1 LPKTTQLQEIK
12 FSEESLAIIDLFQ
25 NSSENLFITGKAG
38 TGKSTLLK
46 HIYSLNNSIIL
57 LAPTGIAAINVGGET
72 VHSFFRL
79 KPGFELDEAKHV
91 RIDKNTTARYAPV
104 NTIIIDEISMIRAD
118 ILDAID
124 VFLQR
129 VKSSELPFGGVRMI
143 FVGDLFQLPPVLM
156 RDKKAEFLQEYES
169 PYFFSAKVFEAKDL
183 FSDPFVLRLCELQTI
198 YRQKDSKFTDLL
210 NAIRTNTI
218 NDSQL
223 AILNQQVKTESDDDL
238 RINLVSTNALA
249 LAINTKKLDS
259 LDSDEIKFY
268 ASQSGNIENL
278 KPNEQEVTLKK
289 GAQVIFI
296 NNDALKRWVNG
307 TIGKVLGESEEFDEE
322 LDRTF
327 PVLEV
332 ELENGKVVK
341 VSPFTWEISKYV
353 FKMGRFTRQEIG
365 SFTQIPLKLAWAI
378 TIHKS
383 QGKTFDKVKIDL
395 GRGSFAHGQTY
406 VALSR
411 CKTLENVILA
421 KPVKKSDVITD
432 QVVVDYFKA
441 NT

>member
-1 LPKTTQLQEIK
+1 MEEIK

-25 NSSENLFITGKAG
+25 NSKENLFITGKAG

-46 HIYSLNNSIIL
+46 HIYSLNNNIIL

-91 RIDKNTTARYAPV
+91 RIDKNTAARYAPV
-104 NTIIIDEISMIRAD
+104 ETIIIDEISMIRAD

-156 RDKKAEFLQEYES
+156 RDKKKEFLQEYDS

-183 FSDPFVLRLCELQTI
+183 FSEPFVLKLCELQLI

-218 NDSQL
+218 NDAQL
-223 AILNQQVKTESDDDL
+223 AVLNQQVKTASDDDL
-238 RINLVSTNALA
+238 RINLVATNALA
-249 LAINTKKLDS
+249 LAINTKKLES
-259 LDSDEIKFY
+259 LNCPEIKFY
-268 ASQSGNIENL
+268 ASESGSIENL
-278 KPNEQEVTLKK
+278 KPNEKEVTLKK

-341 VSPFTWEISKYV
+341 VAPFTWEISKYV
-353 FKMGRFTRQEIG
+353 FKLGRFTRQEIG

-421 KPVKKSDVITD
+421 NPVKKSDVITD

-441 NT
+441 NKES